1 MASLPWQDCVH
12 CPHAKSLL
20 EHCDD
25 SKDGDK
31 ATVHVAMA
39 SDWQHTLPLDAVKPV
54 PMASEGRRLLV
65 YVGAVA

>member
-1 MASLPWQDCVH
+1 MPWQDCVH

-25 SKDGDK
+25 SQDGDK